1 MLCHRCRGLL
11 VYERFSDLREEA
23 GGMSPA
29 ARCINCGYIEDS
41 VVRFNRLH
49 PPAAKRPIPRRTV
62 RNVILL
68 RPQSG
73 RYRSV
78 WAEGPTAVVPHRLMP
93 SGSSW
98 RALPPSI
105 WSCASNSW
113 VLGCPHS
120 LKTRGSLPN

>member
-23 GGMSPA
+23 GSMSPA

-49 PPAAKRPIPRRTV
+49 PPAAKRSIPRRIV
-62 RNVILL
+62 KNVVLL
-68 RPQSG
+68 SPQSG

-78 WAEGPTAVVPHRLMP
+78 
-93 SGSSW
+93 
-98 RALPPSI
+98 
-105 WSCASNSW
+105 
-113 VLGCPHS
+113 
-120 LKTRGSLPN
+120 